1 MPIVSVCPKCGRE
14 GTQTISYKP
23 SIKNPRFQYLAFTH
37 GKHDRCYIGRIKN
50 TDEVMGELN
59 KPETEEEYKMAM
71 EDMTHDIRELIN
83 QYAMARSGS
92 VERITNTLRAILE
105 KYGY

>member
-1 MPIVSVCPKCGRE
+1 
-14 GTQTISYKP
+14 
-23 SIKNPRFQYLAFTH
+23 
-37 GKHDRCYIGRIKN
+37 
-50 TDEVMGELN
+50 MGELN